1 MDLKENSKV
10 LRADINLVDLNLNK
24 VRVVEYPDSRNKSNK
39 LEVARLKKEELVNQ
53 ELDQKYKKD
62 KKYEAPHQ
70 ELAED
75 LKEAHSEAQ

>member
-1 MDLKENSKV
+1 VDLKENSKV

-24 VRVVEYPDSRNKSNK
+24 VRVVEYPDSRNKYNK
-39 LEVARLKKEELVNQ
+39 LEVAKLKKEELVNQ

-70 ELAED
+70 E
-75 LKEAHSEAQ
+75 